1 MNIFNIVKNN
11 FKNNF
16 KPRAIAPLKFLA
28 IALCL
33 SLSTLA
39 LAYPAEAH
47 HPMNGKLPSNIF
59 EGMMTGLAHPV
70 IGFDH
75 LAFVITVGLL
85 ATMIAQGIWIPIT
98 FVLSAMVGTG
108 LHLVNISLPLVEL
121 IVSASVLLF
130 GVLLVL
136 QNHLN
141 RSVTITLGAI
151 AGLFHGYAYGEAI
164 FGAQSQALI
173 AYLTGFTIMQLLISG
188 IAFVL
193 GKKLM
198 KGNSQPA
205 GLVVCGIGAALV
217 VAQLS
222 KLAFPSL

>member
-1 MNIFNIVKNN
+1 MNILNN
-11 FKNNF
+11 LRSNLKSNL
-16 KPRAIAPLKFLA
+16 KDLAIAPFQFIAIFLLLG
-28 IALCL
+28 ISML
-33 SLSTLA
+33 SLA
-39 LAYPAEAH
+39 HPAEAH
-47 HPMNGKLPSNIF
+47 HAMGGKIPTNIF
-59 EGMMTGLAHPV
+59 EGIVTGLAHPV

-75 LAFVITVGLL
+75 LAFVVAVGLL
-85 ATMIAQGIWIPIT
+85 ATTIAQGIWIPIA
-98 FVLSAMVGTG
+98 FVLSAMIGTG

-130 GVLLVL
+130 GVLLAL
-136 QNHLN
+136 QKHLN
-141 RSVTITLGAI
+141 RSVIMILAAI

-173 AYLTGFTIMQLLISG
+173 AYLTGFTIMQLLISS
-188 IAFVL
+188 IAFVV

-222 KLAFPSL
+222 KLAFPNL